1 MEKNYE
7 IINKKEERGL
17 DMLVGNVLPGVLVR
31 GIVTAK
37 MTTKIRM
44 DQKGQFSVDLG
55 YTASSDPPLPFSS
68 SGGWLMDFGAL
79 GNDPVHVVLTL
90 NQGQTVQ
97 WWLVDTHTCGNLQK
111 VEDIVS
117 FSQKK
122 FC

>member
-1 MEKNYE
+1 
-7 IINKKEERGL
+7 
-17 DMLVGNVLPGVLVR
+17 MLVGNVLPGVLVR
-31 GIVTAK
+31 GSVTAK

-90 NQGQTVQ
+90 
-97 WWLVDTHTCGNLQK
+97 K
-111 VEDIVS
+111 
-117 FSQKK
+117 
-122 FC
+122 